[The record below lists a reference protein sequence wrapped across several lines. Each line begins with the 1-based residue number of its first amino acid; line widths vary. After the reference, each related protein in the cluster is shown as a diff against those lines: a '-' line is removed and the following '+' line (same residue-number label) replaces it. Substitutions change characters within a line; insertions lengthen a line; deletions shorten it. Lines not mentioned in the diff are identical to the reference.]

1 MQGVGRVTRSPAI
14 RAQSPQDAAD
24 VRRLL
29 AGAFAGEPEVVGLEE
44 ALAQRADSH
53 GFVALVDGAIVGQ
66 VRLTRG
72 WVDAPER
79 LVSVLVLGPLSVG
92 SDHRRSGVGRS
103 LVSFAVAEAERLG
116 APAVL
121 LEGDPGY
128 YARLGWRPASDFGIT
143 PPSDRIPAPACQA
156 IALPGYEP
164 WMRGRLVYADT
175 FWEHDCVGLRG
186 ARLAEV
192 NEALGLT

>member
-1 MQGVGRVTRSPAI
+1 MVTRSPAI
-14 RAQSPQDAAD
+14 RAQSADDAAG

-29 AGAFAGEPEVVGLEE
+29 ADAFAAEPEVVGLEE
-44 ALAQRADSH
+44 ALAQRGDSH
-53 GFVALVDGAIVGQ
+53 GFVAVVDGSIAGH

-72 WVDAPER
+72 WVDAPEA
-79 LVSVLVLGPLSVG
+79 LVSVLVLGPLSVAPALQG
-92 SDHRRSGVGRS
+92 RGVGRS
-103 LVSFAVAEAERLG
+103 LVSFALAEAERLG

-128 YARLGWRPASDFGIT
+128 YAHLGWRPASDLGIT

-156 IALPGYEP
+156 VALPAYEP

-186 ARLAEV
+186 PRLDEV
-192 NEALGLT
+192 NEALGRA